1 VKNNDHI
8 QDELKELSPLLSE
21 LRQEEEGYKVP
32 HLYFE
37 SLQDKVLRQVNET
50 PQKAGLFVR
59 FGWMRTL
66 AMAASV
72 AVLLLAGMF
81 LLNKSD
87 DTQVADIEIEKIS
100 TEVLAMYLDENADDW
115 DLDLFLEDDFQLDF
129 ADGLNLDSDEWGD
142 YIEEELLD
150 EDTDEL
156 FF

>member
-1 VKNNDHI
+1 MKEDYNI

-37 SLQDKVLRQVNET
+37 SLQDKVLRQVNEA

-59 FGWMRTL
+59 FGWARTL
-66 AMAASV
+66 ATAASV
-72 AVLLLAGMF
+72 AVLLMAGVF
-81 LLNKSD
+81 LLNQSD
-87 DTQVADIEIEKIS
+87 NVQVAELEDIS
-100 TEVLAMYLDENADDW
+100 TEALAMYLDENADDW

-129 ADGLNLDSDEWGD
+129 TDGLNLDADEWGD

-150 EDTDEL
+150 EDTEEL